1 MDAVEL
7 PLPAKMEFGK
17 ILAPAEGV
25 DEAAAGGGGGEVLR
39 RCADADRRHGGGIL
53 SLSLSPRSIL
63 CCGAFILSRWKKRV
77 RFEFFVAS

>member
-53 SLSLSPRSIL
+53 SLSPIPSMLW
-63 CCGAFILSRWKKRV
+63 CVHTVAVEGARV
-77 RFEFFVAS
+77 I